1 MNKKTIRLIINLL
14 VISPALI
21 FSQDIIIG
29 VHTTGLIGDMN
40 INQSMSGGVTLFEPS
55 GTPCHLTDV
64 TLNNA
69 LSTGDVVIRTTSGDI
84 IFSPGTFVA
93 KTAGRTLTLEP
104 NDDLIFTLSVDTM
117 GGTGNEFNTN
127 LLNVVVMAGDTA
139 ILGVAETRLVGGT
152 LNVTAGEVIIQNGGM
167 DTGGGNASFVVTNK
181 FTSSDYG
188 IYTRTGK
195 VNIQASDIEIRG
207 GGIQTDGGDIDF
219 NATND
224 INLFGHSARSQ
235 NGSVRANAKKFKGLN
250 SNLFDTGTGDI
261 TIEVTD
267 SMICSG
273 HGFITN
279 GGEIKISAT
288 YAEFNESGILSE
300 NSKVS
305 INLTGSLYATGGIN
319 TTNKDIDIAAF
330 AAVFKYDGVE
340 TSGIGNLNL
349 NITDS
354 VFLSG
359 DGAKANNYFS
369 TGTAL
374 TAGGTGI
381 KTTGNISINHTG
393 NVNVSGGGLFSN
405 GTINSTG
412 VDFRMESTK
421 ITSNGG
427 NITLCH
433 TGVID
438 IDGGGM
444 DSGIGNIDIGTLGD
458 VTIRESGIIT
468 DGGNVAVR
476 AKDQS
481 ITVSGAAINT
491 GFGMSSGGTL
501 SKVGNVVEND
511 PIQVGGGNIILD
523 TISEI
528 ACLPVADIPTLG
540 QWALINLAFL
550 MLIVGVNLIRKSEF
564 ESLKKQS

>member
-1 MNKKTIRLIINLL
+1 MKMKTPRVLILCFVAIL
-14 VISPALI
+14 PAFV

-40 INQSMSGGVTLFEPS
+40 LNQTVNGGVTTFEPT

-69 LSTGDVVIRTTSGDI
+69 MATGDVTIRTTTGDI

-104 NDDLIFTLSVDTM
+104 SDDLIFTLSVDTL
-117 GGTGNEFNTN
+117 GGAGFEFNTN

-139 ILGVAETRLVGGT
+139 ILGVAETRLAGGT
-152 LNVTAGEVIIQNGGM
+152 LNVTASEVVIQNGGM
-167 DTGGGNASFVVTNK
+167 DTEGGNADFVVTNK
-181 FTSSDYG
+181 FTSSGYG
-188 IYTRTGK
+188 IYTRGGN
-195 VNIQASDIEIRG
+195 VNIQASDIEIQG

-235 NGSVRANAKKFKGLN
+235 NGSITAKANKFKGFD

-273 HGFITN
+273 NGFVTD
-279 GGEIKISAT
+279 GGEINIVAN
-288 YAEFNESGILSE
+288 YAEFNSSGIRSE
-300 NSKVS
+300 NCKVT
-305 INLTGSLYATGGIN
+305 INLSGSILGTGNGIT
-319 TTNKDIDIAAF
+319 TTNEDVDITAF
-330 AAVFKYDGVE
+330 SAIFDSDGVE
-340 TSGIGNLNL
+340 TSGLGNLTMD
-349 NITDS
+349 ITETIS
-354 VFLSG
+354 LSG
-359 DGAKANNYFS
+359 DGARANNYYS
-369 TGTAL
+369 SGTDL

-381 KTTGNISINHTG
+381 KASGEITINHTG
-393 NVNVSGGGLFSN
+393 NIQVSGGGLCSN
-405 GTINSTG
+405 GAISSKGNDFIMTSTQ
-412 VDFRMESTK
+412 
-421 ITSNGG
+421 ITSSGG

-444 DSGIGNIDIGTLGD
+444 YSGIGNVDIGALGD
-458 VTIRESGIIT
+458 VTIGGSGIFT
-468 DGGNVAVR
+468 DSGNVAVR
-476 AKDQS
+476 SKDQS
-481 ITVSGAAINT
+481 ITVSLGAINT

-501 SKVGNVVEND
+501 SKVGNVMEND

-528 ACLPVADIPTLG
+528 ACLKVANIPTLG
-540 QWALINLAFL
+540 QWALINLAFV
-550 MLIVGVNLIRKSEF
+550 MLIIGVSLIRKSEYS
-564 ESLKKQS
+564 SLSK